1 MQLQASS
8 AVAVAS
14 NSGGF
19 YESMTLECKS
29 LYRGTDT
36 WRYLSW
42 QAGSEKGHRSG
53 LNMVQLL
60 YTCDFFNIRRVSY
73 YDKILPRVR
82 VVEIVYLVHSM
93 ILYDPLAVHGM
104 IFIVKPFESLA
115 SYSLTLTLIL
125 HFFFFVLLPTSPS
138 PLTSVLISS

>member
-29 LYRGTDT
+29 LYRGAYT

-53 LNMVQLL
+53 LNVVQL

-82 VVEIVYLVHSM
+82 VVEIVYLVLSM

-104 IFIVKPFESLA
+104 IFIVKPFGSLA

-125 HFFFFVLLPTSPS
+125 HFFSFVLLPTSPS